1 MMKLAK
7 RILVLGLVTL
17 AFAGAGTMEARARR
31 KPSRKSPHAEI
42 IAIARVETAPQKKV
56 HSNRR
61 RFEEFNVIILSS
73 RTAPDQDRA
82 ADTRLVVTRTRPVHI
97 VHDLSC
103 GGSWLDLAPGDQVEI
118 KGEYVAP
125 PNGGDLIHFTHPAGR
140 QCGNGA
146 PHPDGYLRKAS

>member
-1 MMKLAK
+1 MKPFIRIFALALAAL
-7 RILVLGLVTL
+7 IL
-17 AFAGAGTMEARARR
+17 AGVGTAEASRRR

-42 IAIARVETAPQKKV
+42 TAIARVETAPQRKV

-61 RFEEFNVIILSS
+61 SFEEFDVTILSS
-73 RTAPDQDRA
+73 QTNADQSRGA
-82 ADTRLVVTRTRPVHI
+82 ERSLVVARSRSVHI
-97 VHDLSC
+97 VHDLTC
-103 GGSWLDLAPGDQVEI
+103 GGSWLDLAPGDRVEI

-140 QCGNGA
+140 ECGNGA

>member
-1 MMKLAK
+1 MRPAI
-7 RILVLGLVTL
+7 RILALALVALVL
-17 AFAGAGTMEARARR
+17 AGPGTAEASRRR

-42 IAIARVETAPQKKV
+42 TAIARVETVPQKKV

-61 RFEEFNVIILSS
+61 HFEEFDVTIVSS
-73 RTAPDQDRA
+73 QMSDQDRA
-82 ADTRLVVTRTRPVHI
+82 IGGRVVVVVRDRAIHV
-97 VHDLSC
+97 VHDLTC
-103 GGSWLDLAPGDQVEI
+103 GGTWVNLAPGDRVEI

-140 QCGNGA
+140 ECGNGA

>member
-1 MMKLAK
+1 MKLAI
-7 RILVLGLVTL
+7 RFLALALAALVL
-17 AFAGAGTMEARARR
+17 AGGGTAEASRRR

-42 IAIARVETAPQKKV
+42 TAIARVETAPQRKV

-61 RFEEFNVIILSS
+61 SFEEFDVMIVSS
-73 RTAPDQDRA
+73 QTSTDQARG
-82 ADTRLVVTRTRPVHI
+82 ADGRIAVARNRSVHI
-97 VHDLSC
+97 FHDLSC
-103 GGSWLDLAPGDQVEI
+103 GGTWVDLSPGDRIEV

-140 QCGNGA
+140 ECGNGE